1 MSKNYTVYHLH
12 STASNLSGAG
22 MDSVTNYKDY
32 IKIAKEYG
40 MTSLCFSEHGN
51 FFLYKKKKDEVEKNG
66 MKYIHGIEAYVTEN
80 LQEQVRD
87 NYHMILIAKNYEG
100 FKELNSLQ
108 SKAFERDGHYYYA
121 PRILFDDI
129 LNTSENIIITSAC
142 IGGIFGKGNESLKE
156 KFLQFMSEHKDRCF
170 LEIQHHNVEKQK
182 EYNLRMLE
190 YHNKYGIPL
199 IAGTDTH
206 CLNSDHE
213 KARKIM
219 QLSKKTTFNDDEAN
233 LDLIFRSY
241 DELVEAYKIQGI
253 LPEYVFLEAIEN
265 TNVMAD
271 MVEPITF
278 DLSFKYPKLYENS
291 KDKLH
296 KMIFNEESI
305 TAIVN
310 EGFSKEEVINRL
322 KEEYDTFVAV
332 DAVDYILLIKYIIDW
347 AHGNDMW
354 QGPAR
359 GSAASSLALYELG
372 ITEVNPL
379 KYGFKFWRFMH
390 KDKYSAADVDTDW
403 AEKDRDRL
411 KEWMLL
417 EKMNLPKI
425 QTAEIITFN
434 TIALKGAIRDVG
446 RGLNMP
452 LEEVDVIAKAVKE
465 VTEDENKYVTI
476 DDSWRKKYPELFR
489 YVDLVQGVFT
499 SVGSHPSGVLVTDE
513 EISEEIGYCYI
524 KGDDYPVSVL
534 DMVELDSRNFVKED
548 LLGLDNVG
556 IINETCKLANI
567 DRVSPKTINFEDDLV
582 WSKIKE
588 DTSLL
593 FQINSDYGK
602 RTVNKMFEKNVWEKI
617 KKNIPNITRFD
628 LLAFICALVRPCGK
642 NVYPIVTE
650 GNSRKT
656 GIKEI
661 DDLLGPEMGYPILQ
675 ETQMEFVQKF
685 CGFSF
690 LESDKLRKCVAEGTL
705 VTMADGSLKPIEDV
719 EVGDRVISY
728 KNGRFIPKTVIGHYD
743 NGVRKTVKVLL
754 AHGMEIEC
762 TPDHKI
768 LTPEGW
774 KQAKDLKYTELVY
787 SPRKISAVSK
797 NENYL
802 SNNQCWL
809 IGALI
814 GDGTLGKK
822 WTLSLTNSDKNIID
836 KTISVYKEFDPD
848 RDVILESVRGKT
860 VEKIYCALLAKSTNS
875 NLRRFLNENSLS
887 VLSAQKHIPDLFFN
901 SNPEQ
906 TYNFLAGLFDTDG
919 VYVKERGIVQ
929 YATTSKRL
937 AFDIKSLL
945 SKIGVLSK
953 ISVKKVSGYNYNSHV
968 VYIDLK
974 KDVKTFVEKIVPY
987 MVGYKKSIFTTYSK
1001 TNNGVSEKFPSK
1013 CKAEIL
1019 ECLNKIQKSANE
1031 FEKEYH
1037 ITHCRLT
1044 NTMNITRKKVEEF
1057 AEHMRLPYCEFLLN
1071 SDVHFVPVKSVVE
1084 SGKKRVFD
1092 LEIEDTHNY
1101 LVSGII
1107 GHNCIAKKRQTREQ
1121 LPLIKEGFEKNAKVK
1136 YNLTQEQSDEI
1147 INPFLQCILDATRYA
1162 FGRAHDYS
1170 YTAISYE
1177 SAWLRTYYPLEY
1189 LTCCFNSYVDKQDK
1203 INEVTEYCVRNKI
1216 KIQNPKFR
1224 YSKSDY
1230 FFDNEQKTIY
1240 KGTKSIKFL
1249 NGEVS
1254 DALYNLRN
1262 NQYEDFVDALKDIF
1276 ETGINSRQ
1284 LNILIKLDYFS
1295 EFGNSKELLRIVDM
1309 CTMFKNGEAKSVSK
1323 TKLEN
1328 DNILYRIV
1336 ARNSNETPKKFTINN
1351 CWNII
1356 KECEFYIK
1364 SVGIKDFTY
1373 KEKADFQNEYMGYV
1387 DLKTNDEKDRP
1398 NIFVLSK
1405 KELKS
1410 KTSKEPWAV
1419 QIEGQSIGS
1428 GIRNSYTI
1436 FYKEYKKEPFDKM
1449 DIIRIKRFHKN
1460 NRGYWNVDSYER
1472 MLGI

>member
-51 FFLYKKKKDEVEKNG
+51 FFLYKKKKDAIEQNG

-80 LQEQVRD
+80 IQEQVRD
-87 NYHMILIAKNYEG
+87 NYHMILIAKNYDG
-100 FKELNSLQ
+100 FKELNKLQ
-108 SKAFERDGHYYYA
+108 SHAFERNGHYYYA
-121 PRILFDDI
+121 PRITFDDI
-129 LNTSENIIITSAC
+129 LNTSDNIIITSAC
-142 IGGIFGKGNESLKE
+142 IGGIFGKGNEELKK
-156 KFLQFMSEHKDRCF
+156 KFLEFMSEHKDRCF
-170 LEIQHHNVEKQK
+170 IEIQHHNVQKQK
-182 EYNLRMLE
+182 EYNLLMLDF
-190 YHNKYGIPL
+190 HNKYGIPL

-219 QLSKKTTFNDDEAN
+219 QLSKKITFNDDEAN
-233 LDLIFRSY
+233 WDLVFRSY
-241 DELVEAYKIQGI
+241 DELVEAYKIQGT
-253 LPEYVFLEAIEN
+253 LPEDVFLEAIEN

-291 KDKLH
+291 KDKLY
-296 KMIFNEESI
+296 KMIFDEKSI
-305 TAIVN
+305 MSIVS
-310 EGFSKEEVINRL
+310 EGFSKEEVVDRL
-322 KEEYDTFVAV
+322 KEEYETFVAV

-347 AHGNDMW
+347 AHNKDMW

-452 LEEVDVIAKAVKE
+452 LEEVDIIAKAVKE

-556 IINETCKLANI
+556 IINETCRIANI
-567 DRVSPKTINFEDDLV
+567 DRVSPKTINYEDDLV
-582 WSKIKE
+582 WNKITE

-593 FQINSDYGK
+593 FQINKDYGQ
-602 RTVNKMFEKNVWEKI
+602 RTVSKMFEKDVWNKI
-617 KKNIPNITRFD
+617 KRSIPSITRFD
-628 LLAFICALVRPCGK
+628 LLAFVCALIRPCGK
-642 NVYPIVTE
+642 NVYPIVIE

-656 GIKEI
+656 GIKEM
-661 DDLLGPEMGYPILQ
+661 DELLGPEMGYPILQ

-690 LESDKLRKCVAEGTL
+690 LESDKLRKCVA
-705 VTMADGSLKPIEDV
+705 
-719 EVGDRVISY
+719 
-728 KNGRFIPKTVIGHYD
+728 
-743 NGVRKTVKVLL
+743 
-754 AHGMEIEC
+754 
-762 TPDHKI
+762 
-768 LTPEGW
+768 
-774 KQAKDLKYTELVY
+774 
-787 SPRKISAVSK
+787 
-797 NENYL
+797 
-802 SNNQCWL
+802 
-809 IGALI
+809 
-814 GDGTLGKK
+814 KK
-822 WTLSLTNSDKNIID
+822 K
-836 KTISVYKEFDPD
+836 
-848 RDVILESVRGKT
+848 G
-860 VEKIYCALLAKSTNS
+860 
-875 NLRRFLNENSLS
+875 
-887 VLSAQKHIPDLFFN
+887 
-901 SNPEQ
+901 
-906 TYNFLAGLFDTDG
+906 
-919 VYVKERGIVQ
+919 
-929 YATTSKRL
+929 
-937 AFDIKSLL
+937 
-945 SKIGVLSK
+945 
-953 ISVKKVSGYNYNSHV
+953 
-968 VYIDLK
+968 
-974 KDVKTFVEKIVPY
+974 
-987 MVGYKKSIFTTYSK
+987 
-1001 TNNGVSEKFPSK
+1001 
-1013 CKAEIL
+1013 
-1019 ECLNKIQKSANE
+1019 
-1031 FEKEYH
+1031 
-1037 ITHCRLT
+1037 
-1044 NTMNITRKKVEEF
+1044 
-1057 AEHMRLPYCEFLLN
+1057 
-1071 SDVHFVPVKSVVE
+1071 
-1084 SGKKRVFD
+1084 
-1092 LEIEDTHNY
+1092 
-1101 LVSGII
+1101 
-1107 GHNCIAKKRQTREQ
+1107 TREQ

-1136 YNLTQEQSDEI
+1136 YNLTQEESDDI

-1189 LTCCFNSYVDKQDK
+1189 LTCCFNSYVDNQDK

-1230 FFDNEQKTIY
+1230 FFDKEQKTIY
-1240 KGTKSIKFL
+1240 KGTRSIKFL
-1249 NGEVS
+1249 NASVS
-1254 DALYNLRN
+1254 DALYSLRN
-1262 NQYEDFVDALKDIF
+1262 NKYENFVDALQDIF
-1276 ETGINSRQ
+1276 KTGIDSRQ

-1295 EFGNSKELLRIVDM
+1295 EFGNSKELLKIVDM
-1309 CTMFKNGEAKSVSK
+1309 TTMFKNGKAKSVSK
-1323 TKLEN
+1323 SKIEN

-1336 ARNSNETPKKFTINN
+1336 ARNSNETPKKFTIND
-1351 CWNII
+1351 CIGI
-1356 KECEFYIK
+1356 LKECEFYIK
-1364 SVGIKDFTY
+1364 SVDIKDFTF
-1373 KEKADFQNEYMGYV
+1373 KEKANFQMEYMGYI
-1387 DLKTNDEKDRP
+1387 DLKTNIEKDRP
-1398 NIFVLSK
+1398 NIFILSIRK
-1405 KELKS
+1405 LKS
-1410 KTSKEPWAV
+1410 KTASEPWAV
-1419 QIEGQSIGS
+1419 QIDGQSIGS

-1436 FYKEYKKEPFDKM
+1436 FYKDYKKEPFEKN

-1460 NRGYWNVDSYER
+1460 PRGYWNVDSYER
-1472 MLGI
+1472 MYGI